1 MAFARIMSS
10 PAGRLV
16 RILAGAAMIA
26 VGAALGGGWWALAV
40 AGLLPLA
47 AGTFNVCLIGPLL
60 RAPFSGRDLTR
71 EG

>member
-26 VGAALGGGWWALAV
+26 VGAALGGGWWILAV

-47 AGTFNVCLIGPLL
+47 AGTFNVCLIAPVL
-60 RAPFSGRDLTR
+60 RAPFSGRDLPGTD
-71 EG
+71 